1 MTQIIELSNQ
11 QVTTTSP
18 LVITRSIITQAR
30 DLAQEHE
37 LFHEQYII
45 GGRKALYS
53 MLAKVYGLVLQFEAS
68 PDKLDLGSLMR
79 QELFEKYGIRTQD
92 NTSDIAIIVRYITRA
107 DRKTTH
113 VYSRAIETARANQI
127 STEQFANYLE
137 QAGGVERI
145 RAISVDGFVEKE
157 GTSNKAEKLELMRKY
172 LIARREFPLTTF
184 KVSSSKDFGF
194 NVGNNFNLTL
204 CSQKDGRFYALANV
218 PLDTELEKKI
228 MDLLVNN
235 LTVDVTNL
243 EKNVE
248 RFYGKAMQKRE
259 QNSMKQLIRHRPEV
273 AKGMLRI
280 RRIRSLSKSHSSH

>member
-1 MTQIIELSNQ
+1 MNLEVIEKNSLV
-11 QVTTTSP
+11 VTNSLIKDAEGLADEHESFHTNY
-18 LVITRSIITQAR
+18 VIT
-30 DLAQEHE
+30 
-37 LFHEQYII
+37 
-45 GGRKALYS
+45 GRKTLYDL
-53 MLAKVYGLVLQFEAS
+53 LAKILALVEKFDTAI
-68 PDKLDLGSLMR
+68 DKEHLLDIVRTKLHD
-79 QELFEKYGIRTQD
+79 QYGIRTQQ
-92 NTSDIAIIVRYITRA
+92 NTSDTTLLVRFITRS
-107 DRKTTH
+107 DRKTAH

-127 STEQFANYLE
+127 SPDQFSNYLE

-145 RAISVDGFVEKE
+145 RAISVDGIVEKDA
-157 GTSNKAEKLELMRKY
+157 TSHKAKKLELMRKY

-184 KVSSSKDFGF
+184 KVNSTKGFGF

-204 CSQKDGRFYALANV
+204 CSQKDGRFYALTNV

-235 LTVDVTNL
+235 LTADDTNL

-280 RRIRSLSKSHSSH
+280 RRIRSLSKSHLSH